1 MFYGSCV
8 ALVTPFKDGGID
20 EEKLKELVHYHI
32 ENKTEGLVPCCSTGE
47 SATMTHKEHARVI
60 EIVVKEAVKKIPV
73 IAGTGSNSTQETI
86 ELTQHAKEIGAD
98 ASLLIVPY
106 YNKPTQSGVVQHFS
120 AVCKKISLP
129 IIVYNIPGRTGIN
142 MLPSTFIQLVEKN
155 KNIVGIKESS
165 GNLDQISEIAASL
178 KDKENFTILSG
189 DDSLTLPILSV
200 GGKGVISVLAN
211 IAPKDT
217 YDLCSFFKQG
227 QLEKAQKIHYK
238 MFPLMKA
245 LLLETNPIPIKTAM
259 EILGI
264 CTASFR
270 LPLCAMDEKNK
281 EKLIEEL
288 KNVGYLQ

>member
-8 ALVTPFKDGGID
+8 ALVTPFKDDGID

-32 ENKTEGLVPCCSTGE
+32 ENKTEGLVPCGSTGE

-60 EIVVKEAVKKIPV
+60 EIVVKEAGKKIPV

-86 ELTQHAKEIGAD
+86 ELTQHAKEAGAD

-106 YNKPTQSGVVQHFS
+106 YNKPTQSGVIQHFS
-120 AVCKKISLP
+120 AVCKKVSLP

-142 MLPSTFIQLVEKN
+142 MLPSTLIQLVEKN

-165 GNLDQISEIAASL
+165 GNLDQVSEIAASL
-178 KDKENFTILSG
+178 KDRENFTILSG

-259 EILGI
+259 GILGI
-264 CTASFR
+264 CSSNFR

-288 KNVGYLQ
+288 KNVGCLQ